1 MNSLKRIGIGT
12 AQWGMPYGIANQSGM
27 PDLIAI
33 RGMLTVANSKGCE
46 LIDTA
51 YVYGR
56 SETTL
61 GEHYDFAKQF
71 KIVTKTLPLN
81 GRPVTVQNV
90 AEICS
95 SFESSLLRLRRDHVY
110 SLLVHHSEDLLLKN
124 SEILWYALE
133 RLRKLGHIVKLGV
146 SVYQPESLLQI
157 IARFPVELVQIPINI
172 FDQRFLRSGLLKYIK
187 EKDIEIHARSIFL
200 QGLLLLPI
208 ENFTGYFSGLQS
220 RQASLHSWLKLI
232 GMTPYQA
239 CVKFC
244 LDQQEIDRM
253 IVGCETIEQMEELFD
268 SLDDINSLP
277 AHQMERFSVDNDE
290 LINPSR
296 WPKYI
301 RTENKI

>member
-1 MNSLKRIGIGT
+1 MISLKRIGIGT

-27 PDLIAI
+27 PGLIAI
-33 RGMLTVANSKGCE
+33 RKMLTLANYKGCE

-56 SETTL
+56 SEAML
-61 GEHYDFAKQF
+61 GEHYDVANHF

-81 GRPVTVQNV
+81 GQPVTVQTV

-95 SFESSLLRLRRDHVY
+95 SFESSLLRLRRDQVY
-110 SLLVHHSEDLLLKN
+110 SLLVHHSEDLLSKN
-124 SEILWYALE
+124 GEILWYALE

-208 ENFTGYFSGLQS
+208 ENFTGHFSGLQS
-220 RQASLHSWLKLI
+220 HQASLQSWLKLI

-277 AHQMERFSVDNDE
+277 AHKMERFSVDNDE

-301 RTENKI
+301 RTKNKI